1 MQSLSRFLND
11 AQMAWLTSSINCC
24 AGDDDVGSR
33 GKQCIV
39 DILPVCTWRG
49 GENNSNE
56 YQKEPE
62 KSMRIVNGQPKLI
75 SPPTLQK
82 PFERPDTAT
91 AFERPT
97 LKPNDWVTTRSRSR
111 ASSRTSFSPKR
122 SLSSRQT
129 PGRLQISAPYNFQH
143 HIETSYIR
151 EPPRLVVRPE
161 PKLRPLE
168 LSIYLPGNRLSPLP
182 EFGPEDSEHQL
193 PHMRSES
200 ALSFRVPR
208 KPLLSTV
215 VERRS
220 LSAEELLNALVDDLP
235 NPTPRTRLRSNTEP
249 AAYERVKS
257 ALLEKI
263 ELDQKLREI
272 DDAIERRSIYLTS
285 RPGSRASRADSRL
298 EYGRPASRA
307 SRVSR
312 LERRESIY
320 SESTGMSALPS
331 SLNAIL
337 TPTPEPMPL
346 LPERV
351 LPHADRRPST
361 APSRPRRHKSTST
374 TSSTIRP
381 PPLLKERPLPPPL
394 PLVLQTPSLTPRRK
408 SLSRVSSW
416 LFPSTGID
424 TTHARHMSIESV
436 TNTPKPVTSRE
447 GFYQCI
453 EVKELESPQSP
464 VSSVSSA
471 VSGDATSWSSPS
483 LGLRISVESRRGA
496 SSGGRTFGGKE
507 KDEEA
512 AWSMAFGNGN
522 AGANGKECVGVAF

>member
-24 AGDDDVGSR
+24 AGEDDVGSH
-33 GKQCIV
+33 GKQWIV
-39 DILPVCTWRG
+39 DDLPVSTWRG
-49 GENNSNE
+49 GENNSND

-122 SLSSRQT
+122 SFSSRHQT
-129 PGRLQISAPYNFQH
+129 PARLQISAPYNFQH
-143 HIETSYIR
+143 HVETSYIR
-151 EPPRLVVRPE
+151 EPPKVVVRPE

-182 EFGPEDSEHQL
+182 EFGPEDPEHQL

-220 LSAEELLNALVDDLP
+220 LSTEELLNALVDDLP

-263 ELDQKLREI
+263 ELDQKLKEI
-272 DDAIERRSIYLTS
+272 DEAIERRSIYLAS

-298 EYGRPASRA
+298 EYARPTSRA

-320 SESTGMSALPS
+320 SEST
-331 SLNAIL
+331 
-337 TPTPEPMPL
+337 EPMPL
-346 LPERV
+346 ILPERI

-374 TSSTIRP
+374 TLSTSSTIRP

-394 PLVLQTPSLTPRRK
+394 PLVLQTPTLNPRRK

-416 LFPSTGID
+416 LFPSPETA
-424 TTHARHMSIESV
+424 HSRHMSIESI

-453 EVKELESPQSP
+453 EVKELESPQSE
-464 VSSVSSA
+464 VSSM
-471 VSGDATSWSSPS
+471 ATSWSNPS
-483 LGLRISVESRRGA
+483 LGLRVSEESKRGA

-512 AWSMAFGNGN
+512 AAWSMAFGNVNGVVN
-522 AGANGKECVGVAF
+522 ANEREYVGVAF